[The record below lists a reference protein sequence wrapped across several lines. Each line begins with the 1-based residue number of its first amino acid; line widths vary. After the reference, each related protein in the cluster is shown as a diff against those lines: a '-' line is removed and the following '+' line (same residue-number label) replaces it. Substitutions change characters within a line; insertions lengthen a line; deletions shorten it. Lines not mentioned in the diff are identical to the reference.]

1 LTLGSFTAFKYAG
14 LSLRAEYFNRVNFDD
29 QSPKSGDVDAQGY
42 YAQAGYMLI
51 PKRLEAAFRGSQVM
65 RNGSD
70 DDELEYVAALSYFF
84 KGHKAK
90 LQMDYTY
97 GVDEG
102 EIMGPVDE
110 TRHLVRTMF
119 QLYFRHAK
127 DRRSAVSHQ
136 EPGAS
141 WPKSSRSSVR
151 RSQSFSV
158 LAIVRGS
165 PLAPLNQLGFV
176 NVS

>member
-1 LTLGSFTAFKYAG
+1 MGIEGIQNRDNTAGDNLLTLGSFTAFKYAG

-29 QSPKSGDVDAQGY
+29 QSPKSGDADAQGY

-51 PKRLEAAFRGSQVM
+51 PKRLEAAFRGSQVV
-65 RNGSD
+65 RKGSD

-119 QLYFRHAK
+119 QLYF
-127 DRRSAVSHQ
+127 
-136 EPGAS
+136 
-141 WPKSSRSSVR
+141 
-151 RSQSFSV
+151 
-158 LAIVRGS
+158 
-165 PLAPLNQLGFV
+165 
-176 NVS
+176 